1 MGKLIQKY
9 LIAFLVALATVQVAF
24 AVAQTTFTDV
34 KITKTLVVVGAVTA
48 GSVNCANVSTTTL
61 TANDLI
67 ANYGTKASTGV
78 YTGGSVSVS
87 TATTSNDKL
96 TFAGAFVTLP
106 TTGYNRGT
114 LAVQTSDMKL
124 YISTETVATSGSWKS
139 VGSQ

>member
-1 MGKLIQKY
+1 MGKYKKY
-9 LIAFLVALATVQVAF
+9 LLAFLLALTTVQVAF

-34 KITKTLVVVGAVTA
+34 KITKTLTVVGAVTA
-48 GSVNCANVSTTTL
+48 GSVNCSNVSTTTL

-67 ANYGTKASTGV
+67 ANYGVKGSTAV
-78 YTGGSVSVS
+78 FNGGNVAVS
-87 TATTSNDKL
+87 TSTTSTDKL
-96 TFAGAFVTLP
+96 YFAGAFATLP